1 MIRITVKQTRGNVI
15 AATLALLL
23 AAPTLCGAG
32 LVHVSRVP
40 RRSKLIQSRLP
51 VAAQEAGRAG
61 NAESPEFTAALERIF
76 TREKQLW
83 KSIRTYS
90 PRIETY
96 IQNIR
101 PDKDLGSVPTDD
113 EYFLGRLD
121 FQRHMVIRSLLPQ
134 PSLPRRIIRDA
145 AHPVT
150 GLYSTHYQQESFAR
164 TILLDPSRF
173 DRKHYD
179 FQFVR
184 REFLG
189 DIRCLVF
196 DVNPQ
201 RHAGREAFRG
211 RIWVEDQDYNIVR
224 TNGTFSPPPTFSS
237 DFHFD
242 SWREN
247 LQPGLWLPVYV
258 YSEESDLKYGANRTM
273 RFRSQT
279 RLWGYDLT
287 THNRHQEPGTHA
299 TVGAPAPA
307 RKSYDTAQNAAPVSP
322 ERQWGIEADKTL
334 LQRLEEAGLLA
345 PAGDEVEK
353 ILETVLN
360 NIVLSN
366 RLEMENPPPLNCRVL
381 LTSSLESLFI
391 GDTIV
396 ISRGL
401 IDVLPDEASLAM
413 IESHELGHIVLRHN
427 WTAKGDQY
435 TFKDRL
441 LVPDEDVLQ
450 RLDLRLPQE
459 DEAAADSKGIELLK
473 HSPYKDKLDKAGLFL
488 RAVAATAPRTPQ
500 LFGAHLGNRLA
511 RGNHVRHMAELM
523 SSAPELKP
531 ERVDQIAALPLGARV
546 KVDAWSD
553 RIRLMK
559 SKPVTLLWARE
570 KMPFEVTPL
579 FPHLVRVSGRPQ
591 NVREETLPH

>member
-1 MIRITVKQTRGNVI
+1 MTRITVKQIRRTVI
-15 AATLALLL
+15 TTTLTLLL
-23 AAPTLCGAG
+23 AASTLSRAG
-32 LVHVSRVP
+32 LGRVSHVSG
-40 RRSKLIQSRLP
+40 RSKLIQSQLP
-51 VAAQEAGRAG
+51 AAAQENHPAGI
-61 NAESPEFTAALERIF
+61 AESPEFVAALERIVA
-76 TREKQLW
+76 REKHLW
-83 KSIRTYS
+83 KSIRSYS

-121 FQRHMVIRSLLPQ
+121 FQRRVVIRSLLPQ
-134 PSLPRRIIRDA
+134 HSLPRRIVKDVVN
-145 AHPVT
+145 PVT

-173 DRKHYD
+173 DREHYG
-179 FQFVR
+179 FRFVR

-196 DVNPQ
+196 EVNPQ

-224 TNGTFSPPPTFSS
+224 INGAFTPPPTFSS

-287 THNRHQEPGTHA
+287 THNHQQQQGTG
-299 TVGAPAPA
+299 TTMGAPAPA
-307 RKSYDTAQNAAPVSP
+307 RKSNGTLQNPAPIWP
-322 ERQWGIEADKTL
+322 EREWGIEADKTVL
-334 LQRLEEAGLLA
+334 ERLEEAGLLA

-366 RLEMENPPPLNCRVL
+366 HLENP
-381 LTSSLESLFI
+381 
-391 GDTIV
+391 
-396 ISRGL
+396 
-401 IDVLPDEASLAM
+401 
-413 IESHELGHIVLRHN
+413 
-427 WTAKGDQY
+427 
-435 TFKDRL
+435 
-441 LVPDEDVLQ
+441 
-450 RLDLRLPQE
+450 
-459 DEAAADSKGIELLK
+459 
-473 HSPYKDKLDKAGLFL
+473 
-488 RAVAATAPRTPQ
+488 
-500 LFGAHLGNRLA
+500 
-511 RGNHVRHMAELM
+511 
-523 SSAPELKP
+523 
-531 ERVDQIAALPLGARV
+531 LPL
-546 KVDAWSD
+546 D
-553 RIRLMK
+553 
-559 SKPVTLLWARE
+559 
-570 KMPFEVTPL
+570 
-579 FPHLVRVSGRPQ
+579 
-591 NVREETLPH
+591 